1 MYCSLREILD
11 FIRKWGN
18 FENCYK
24 ILKSTELD
32 SIKAT

>member
-18 FENCYK
+18 FGNCYK